1 VNKERKEGKDMS
13 LEEDDKPVKV
23 SEHDITIMIETQTP
37 FITNLT
43 HRGLICPY
51 CDKTGEKKCH
61 IETSVPLL
69 RGLVSRV
76 CSFYSQGSCSYDSE
90 SVEEKNTMRTISN
103 IAKRYGKVE

>member
-1 VNKERKEGKDMS
+1 MS
-13 LEEDDKPVKV
+13 LEEDGKPVKV

-76 CSFYSQGSCSYDSE
+76 CSFYSQGLCSYDPE
-90 SVEEKNTMRTISN
+90 SVEEKDTMRMISN